1 MNERTLNGASI
12 IYPKGVSDTDPDWI
26 ALPLQGKPE
35 RRHLYEWVTLEE
47 VYVEKKFG
55 SQRGSHDET
64 LMLTDL
70 SAFWTRQIVQYLD
83 RAELFLGGYHRSCL
97 DKEEPDTKLKLA
109 AQQAMAKCM
118 MTSKGLVES
127 SIRVFGPL
135 PLPGVPSGEIKEW
148 SY

>member
-1 MNERTLNGASI
+1 MNERTLAGNSI
-12 IYPKGVSDTDPDWI
+12 ILPKGVSNTDPDWVG
-26 ALPLQGKPE
+26 LPLQGKYE

-55 SQRGSHDET
+55 AQRGSHDET
-64 LMLTDL
+64 LMFTNL
-70 SAFWTRQIVQYLD
+70 SEFWTRQIVQYLD
-83 RAELFLGGYHRSCL
+83 RAEVFLDGYRESCEG
-97 DKEEPDTKLKLA
+97 EEPSIKLRLL
-109 AQQAMAKCM
+109 AQQAMAKCF
-118 MTSKGLVES
+118 MTSKGMVES